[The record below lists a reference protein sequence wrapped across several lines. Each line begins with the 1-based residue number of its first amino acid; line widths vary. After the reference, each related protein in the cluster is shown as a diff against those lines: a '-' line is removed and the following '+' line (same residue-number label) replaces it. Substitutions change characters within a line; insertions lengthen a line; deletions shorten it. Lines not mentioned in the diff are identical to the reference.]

1 MDTREL
7 AKIDL
12 NLLISLQVLLEEQSV
27 SRAAERLFITQ
38 PAMSKTLSRLRSVF
52 NDPLFTRTSHG
63 MQPTPRATELA
74 LGLPDLLG
82 GISQLVSGS
91 SFDPAMADD
100 EVTIALSEYV
110 GVTLLPA
117 LTERLQRQAPHLN
130 LRIITR
136 VENQLEQLAVGNLDF
151 ALHMRQAHYGPEFR
165 IHDLGGSPPVV
176 LARENHPLSRGEIDW
191 HRLQQFPVI
200 RLYISDW
207 EQLEIRSHARL
218 FERLRLPGQGSLEI
232 SHLMT
237 AMEIL
242 RSTDYYMP
250 GPAYILQN
258 ARVSQGITGL
268 SLPSGDDYNVDY
280 VFVSHHRTDNSPLH
294 NWLWEEITCTIRDLR
309 PEQPR
314 KLRQRVAAG
323 SVGHG

>member
-74 LGLPDLLG
+74 LGLPELLG

-91 SFDPAMADD
+91 SFDPAVADD
-100 EVTIALSEYV
+100 EITIALSEYV
-110 GVTLLPA
+110 GITLLPA

-136 VENQLEQLAVGNLDF
+136 VENQLEQLALGNLDL

-165 IHDLGGSPPVV
+165 VHELGGSPPVV
-176 LARENHPLSRGEIDW
+176 LARENHPLSQGEVDW
-191 HRLQQFPVI
+191 HRLQQYPII

-207 EQLEIRSHARL
+207 EHLEIRSQARL
-218 FERLRLPGQGSLEI
+218 FERLRVPGQGSLEI

-258 ARVSQGITGL
+258 QRVSQGITGL
-268 SLPSGDDYNVDY
+268 SLPAGDDYTVDY
-280 VFVSHHRTDNSPLH
+280 VLVSHHRTDNSPLH

-314 KLRQRVAAG
+314 KLRQRVPAG
-323 SVGHG
+323 SADHG